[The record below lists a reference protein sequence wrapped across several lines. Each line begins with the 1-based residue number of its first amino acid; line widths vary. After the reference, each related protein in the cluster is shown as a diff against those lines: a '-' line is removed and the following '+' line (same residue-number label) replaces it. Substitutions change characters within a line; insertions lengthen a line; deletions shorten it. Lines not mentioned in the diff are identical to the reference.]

1 MSRGPEALP
10 EEQQHHILLE
20 HRSRLAVSGVEEV
33 ERFDENELVLSTCQG
48 DLVIRGSGLHIE
60 QLSLDGGELRVEGT
74 IDALSYESLQR
85 PVGWFRRL
93 MG

>member
-1 MSRGPEALP
+1 MGKESLALP
-10 EEQQHHILLE
+10 EEQHHILLE

-33 ERFDENELVLSTCQG
+33 DRFDENELVLSTCQG
-48 DLVIRGSGLHIE
+48 QLVIRGSGLHIE

-74 IDALSYESLQR
+74 IDAMSYESVER
-85 PVGWFRRL
+85 RGGWLSRL